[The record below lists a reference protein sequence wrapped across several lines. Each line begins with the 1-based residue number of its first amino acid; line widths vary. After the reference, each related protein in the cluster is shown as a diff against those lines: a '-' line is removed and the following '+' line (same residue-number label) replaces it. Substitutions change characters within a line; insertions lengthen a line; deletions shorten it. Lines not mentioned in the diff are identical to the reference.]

1 MELNNLY
8 KQCRTFRKFTQK
20 EIPTEDIDAIL
31 QNLRYVHSGNNR
43 QTVSY
48 ISIQGRELREAI
60 AKEIHFAALLP
71 RVLADPKED
80 EQPTAYLILV
90 GPKQHTRTIDID
102 TGIAAEYVVES
113 AFEKGIGSCMMLNY
127 NVAKVDEILELPDE
141 QSALMIIALGYPS
154 HTSEAVEIDED
165 GSTAYTCD
173 EQYHYRVPKK
183 TLAQIAKKR

>member
-20 EIPTEDIDAIL
+20 EIPDADIDAIL

-43 QTVSY
+43 QTLSY
-48 ISIQGRELREAI
+48 IAVQGKALRDAI
-60 AKEIHFAALLP
+60 AKEIHFAAILP
-71 RVLADPKED
+71 RSLADPKED
-80 EQPTAYLILV
+80 EQPTAYLIIV
-90 GPKQHTRTIDID
+90 GQKEHTRVIDID

-127 NVAKVDEILELPDE
+127 NVTKVNELLELPEE
-141 QSALMIIALGYPS
+141 QSALMVIALGYPS
-154 HTSEAVEIDED
+154 HTSEAVEMPED

-183 TLAQIAKKR
+183 TVAQIAQKR